1 MRYWATCTKYHVKP
15 RIAIFLNHPECSA
28 QCAVG
33 MYEALSSDFTVDM
46 FHTDQIKNNIFKK
59 ADIVAFP
66 GGIGDSDTFF
76 KYLAPKA
83 DYIREAVYYGK
94 RYLGI
99 CMGAYWA
106 GSMFLD
112 ILKGRDCVQ
121 YLRRPKTDTHR
132 PHAKDLEITWLGN
145 KEKMFWYDGCSI
157 TGKGK
162 FDVVATY
169 PNGDAMAIMQN
180 RIGLIGCHPEAEQ
193 HWYDDYTWMRK
204 RWNSSKEYLLLDFVN
219 KLMER

>member
-1 MRYWATCTKYHVKP
+1 MKP

-33 MYEALSSDFTVDM
+33 MYEALSSEFVVDM

-76 KYLAPKA
+76 KYLSPHA
-83 DYIREAVYYGK
+83 DIVREAVYYGK

-106 GSMFLD
+106 ANRYFDLVEGFD
-112 ILKGRDCVQ
+112 AVQ
-121 YLRRPKTDTHR
+121 YIKRPGTDIKRSYGTTA
-132 PHAKDLEITWLGN
+132 PIIWDN
-145 KEKMFWYDGCSI
+145 KKVDMYFYDGCALI
-157 TGKGK
+157 GNEKK
-162 FDVVATY
+162 FEVVARY
-169 PNGDAMAIMQN
+169 KNNDPMAVIQDN
-180 RIGLIGCHPEAEQ
+180 IGLIGCHPESMRS
-193 HWYDDYTWMRK
+193 WYDRK
-204 RWNSSKEYLLLDFVN
+204 NMKDKWHRYHHHKLLLDFTKRLLN
-219 KLMER
+219 NI